1 VAIVIGIG
9 SSVLTTWTILS
20 EVQTRVEHNEQDITR
35 LKSMTRADRQAAQ
48 EMRERMIRISTKI
61 DLLLKSEGIS
71 TDDISQT
78 Q

>member
-1 VAIVIGIG
+1 
-9 SSVLTTWTILS
+9 LTTWTILS